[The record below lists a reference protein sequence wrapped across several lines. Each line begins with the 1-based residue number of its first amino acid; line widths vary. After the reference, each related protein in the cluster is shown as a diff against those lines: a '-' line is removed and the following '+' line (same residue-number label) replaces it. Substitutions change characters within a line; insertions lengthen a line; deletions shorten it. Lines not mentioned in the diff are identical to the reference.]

1 MNGCFVLIDSV
12 DKQSAESSIVEDCL
26 LTIARKHAAV
36 RFIKLHHEIADM
48 EHVEA
53 PALLAYKGG
62 EVFATIVD
70 ILKQLPNGRNCSS
83 ASLEDLLMMYAFFF
97 LVSSDWIRTDNSRV
111 VTVSSSYHD
120 YFRPRL
126 TSFTLRMH
134 RQSYTP
140 ILGPL

>member
-1 MNGCFVLIDSV
+1 MILVDAD

-26 LTIARKHAAV
+26 LTIARKHMAV
-36 RFIKLHHEIADM
+36 RFVKLHHEIADM

-97 LVSSDWIRTDNSRV
+97 LVSSDWIRTDKSRC
-111 VTVSSSYHD
+111 S
-120 YFRPRL
+120 
-126 TSFTLRMH
+126 H
-134 RQSYTP
+134 RVF
-140 ILGPL
+140 